1 MKKITVLK
9 LFKDGENT
17 VLAHGTEADVL
28 SELKKEARDLTSW
41 IRDDAGKDELA
52 TLEEWLATVAKAT
65 SLKEI
70 SPLNYSWWALEVVT
84 ITADQDLLAGA
95 LQHTYWDAPS
105 DSYDLVFWHRDFD
118 IILRKVKAEQKPD
131 EYYWDNP
138 AHVAAAV
145 AEVVL
150 SDIEIKGR

>member
-1 MKKITVLK
+1 MAGPWPGSLGLSEEVLK
-9 LFKDGENT
+9 R
-17 VLAHGTEADVL
+17 ADYKL
-28 SELKKEARDLTSW
+28 SFSEMTF
-41 IRDDAGKDELA
+41 
-52 TLEEWLATVAKAT
+52 WLATVAKAT
-65 SLKEI
+65 SIAEI
-70 SPLNYSWWALEVVT
+70 SALNYSWWALEIVT

-138 AHVAAAV
+138 AHVATAV
-145 AEVVL
+145 ADAAL
-150 SDIEIKGR
+150 SNIEIKGR